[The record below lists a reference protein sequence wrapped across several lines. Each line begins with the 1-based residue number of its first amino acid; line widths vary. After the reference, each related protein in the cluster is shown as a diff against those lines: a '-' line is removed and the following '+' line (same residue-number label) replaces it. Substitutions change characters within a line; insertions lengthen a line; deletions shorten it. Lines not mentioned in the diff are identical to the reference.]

1 MQQKAK
7 KSYQKPALS
16 VLGSIEDVTGW
27 TSGGAGEFFGGG
39 KSGRLCAKKGNGP
52 ADFGS

>member
-27 TSGGAGEFFGGG
+27 MGGGSSEFFGGG
-39 KSGRLCAKKGNGP
+39 QSGRVCAKKGAGP